1 MKIVK
6 IKGRDG
12 ASFILTG
19 EELLGILPP
28 DVLDEL
34 PDDFDDRVEEL
45 GVGAR
50 HKLILGCPFEEIED
64 TKEAIEKAMYGR

>member
-12 ASFILTG
+12 ASFLLTG

-28 DVLDEL
+28 EVLEEL
-34 PDDFDDRVEEL
+34 PEDFDEDEA

-50 HKLILGCPFEEIED
+50 NRLILSCSFEEIED
-64 TKEAIEKAMYGR
+64 TKEAIEKATGER